1 MKRPLTFSSLV
12 ICLTVAGGWGVW
24 KIIEPSFDKK
34 VTQDI
39 SLENTADT
47 PVSVNDISS
56 GITAPSNIDSIAGL
70 EDANNDLKNVKKWL
84 AQNNVSKAVDHVNQL
99 YGGLST
105 EQINLFKQ
113 VFFTQALQYSDS
125 GELKKSQRLLKQAS
139 PLFESVDILDLLAN
153 VSVDLTDWRS
163 ALDALL
169 KSSLIESRPDVL
181 VTKLSSLSNIASQ
194 LKSDFLST
202 SDLTSIRQLYQSLYD
217 SHPSYAPFQLELAFS
232 YLALDDV
239 NSAKPLFSAIQY
251 DIEVGS
257 QAQEQLA
264 IIEQLD
270 REQQSASL
278 NARLELEARNRQA
291 NINRNDISVAL
302 VRVGNSF
309 LVDSAIDGKQ
319 ARLLLDT
326 GASIT
331 SLSSQLISRL
341 GLSATGNVVRLSTAN
356 GITES
361 QLYLVKKL
369 KLGRFTVNNLVVAE
383 IDLNQNGRFQGLL
396 GTDLLNKIGPNY
408 SYLIDNEN
416 SRLIFRRKRR

>member
-1 MKRPLTFSSLV
+1 
-12 ICLTVAGGWGVW
+12 
-24 KIIEPSFDKK
+24 
-34 VTQDI
+34 
-39 SLENTADT
+39 
-47 PVSVNDISS
+47 
-56 GITAPSNIDSIAGL
+56 
-70 EDANNDLKNVKKWL
+70 
-84 AQNNVSKAVDHVNQL
+84 
-99 YGGLST
+99 
-105 EQINLFKQ
+105 
-113 VFFTQALQYSDS
+113 
-125 GELKKSQRLLKQAS
+125 
-139 PLFESVDILDLLAN
+139 
-153 VSVDLTDWRS
+153 
-163 ALDALL
+163 
-169 KSSLIESRPDVL
+169 
-181 VTKLSSLSNIASQ
+181 
-194 LKSDFLST
+194 
-202 SDLTSIRQLYQSLYD
+202 
-217 SHPSYAPFQLELAFS
+217 LELAFS

-396 GTDLLNKIGPNY
+396 GTDLLNKVGPNY